1 MPDIKE
7 EFDLSMVFDLDNAFV
22 TLLYQC
28 KCKVAKVNEDHTLVD
43 THAVLIRATRLT
55 EKGEKTWN
63 YGDNRPKWLLSFM
76 DDHADDI
83 ETRIKGGLEK
93 RMNTSRMSTTEHT
106 MT

>member
-43 THAVLIRATRLT
+43 TNAVLIRATRLT
-55 EKGEKTWN
+55 EKGEKVWH
-63 YGDNRPKWLLSFM
+63 YGDNRSKWLVSFM
-76 DDHADDI
+76 DDHADTI
-83 ETRIKGGLEK
+83 EGRIKSGIEK
-93 RMNTSRMSTTEHT
+93 HVNAPPMQATGHT
-106 MT
+106 MA